1 MNNRAV
7 TLVEHAPSGR
17 PERSAGQRAW
27 DICGRAR
34 RMHELDL
41 DLLLLALQHATAIGA
56 AAVAANAPTDHRSAP
71 IRAARLFAALQV
83 KLSLDPPQAA
93 GLSRME
99 ALLSTLPDRWASTLR
114 DRLKAARSA
123 ALPARPQPGG
133 MRR

>member
-1 MNNRAV
+1 MSNRAA
-7 TLVEHAPSGR
+7 TLVEQAPGGG

-56 AAVAANAPTDHRSAP
+56 AAVAANAPADHRLAP

-93 GLSRME
+93 GLSRLE
-99 ALLSTLPDRWASTLR
+99 ALLGTLPDRWATTLR

-123 ALPARPQPGG
+123 APPARRQPVG